1 MKRPLLAAFVLSAVT
16 LAACSST
23 YAQSAGGAT
32 GANPNS
38 QASMDQNLELLRK
51 DIRSQK
57 KQLIAANVPFTDAEA
72 QVFWPVYD
80 KYTAELATANNEKYT
95 VIKEYAESNGNMTD
109 AQADDW
115 TKRILKLDSDV
126 AALRAK
132 YQPMF
137 RKILPAKKCALYM
150 QVERQAQMMI
160 DTQISMQI
168 PLVQP

>member
-1 MKRPLLAAFVLSAVT
+1 MKRPLRAAFVLSAVA
-16 LAACSST
+16 LAACSPT
-23 YAQSAGGAT
+23 YAQSAGTTT
-32 GANPNS
+32 GANPNA

-72 QVFWPVYD
+72 QVFWPIYD
-80 KYTAELATANNEKYT
+80 KYTAELATANNEKYA

-137 RKILPAKKCALYM
+137 RKILPAKKCALYE

-168 PLVQP
+168 PLLQP